1 MGAQTSFGQKNNIQ
15 RFLLL
20 IVKLQCFVAFACYQ
34 SSSHIPSYFMV
45 LAKNPENTLP
55 FAVEGA
61 KGRES

>member
-1 MGAQTSFGQKNNIQ
+1 MGAQTRFGQKNNIQ

-20 IVKLQCFVAFACYQ
+20 IVKLQCFVTFACYQ